1 MRLKAPAAVGGG
13 LLHKENDTYMILILR
28 SLRTVNHALEMLI
41 TALSSTIAAIMVL
54 ALTMSAVT
62 RYISGTGYDWFIE
75 LPPALVPWLV
85 FPLLGPL
92 LRAGAHIQVDLVS
105 NFVTGK
111 RLLLVQAFVFAI
123 MLIGA
128 VIFFIAGNE
137 AVALFRRLGQ
147 LMELE
152 IELPIWWMYLAFPV
166 GFAVL
171 FLFSLELLL
180 ETLEKLVKPSKEIA

>member
-1 MRLKAPAAVGGG
+1 MTP
-13 LLHKENDTYMILILR
+13 ILR
-28 SLRTVNHALEMLI
+28 TLRAVNRVLEIL
-41 TALSSTIAAIMVL
+41 ASVLSSTIAAVMVL
-54 ALTMSAVT
+54 ALTLSAVT
-62 RYISGTGYDWFIE
+62 RYVSGTGYDWFIE

-92 LRAGAHIQVDLVS
+92 LRSGAHIQVDLVPNYLS
-105 NFVTGK
+105 GK
-111 RLLLVQAFVFAI
+111 RLLILQAFVFSI
-123 MLIGA
+123 MLVGA

-152 IELPIWWMYLAFPV
+152 IELPIWWMYLAFPT
-166 GFAVL
+166 GFAIL

-180 ETLEKLVKPSKEIA
+180 ETLAKLFGGAEALP

>member
-1 MRLKAPAAVGGG
+1 MGLAPYRVASM
-13 LLHKENDTYMILILR
+13 KPILR
-28 SLRTVNHALEMLI
+28 IFRAVNHVLEVLTSI
-41 TALSSTIAAIMVL
+41 LSSTIAAIMVL

-62 RYISGTGYDWFIE
+62 RYVSGTGYDWFIE

-92 LRAGAHIQVDLVS
+92 LRSGSHIQVDLMP
-105 NFVTGK
+105 NFLTG
-111 RLLLVQAFVFAI
+111 RALLLLKVAVFAT
-123 MLIGA
+123 MLVGA

-137 AVALFRRLGQ
+137 AVALFQRLGQ

-152 IELPIWWMYLAFPV
+152 IELPIWWMYLAFPT
-166 GFAVL
+166 GFAIL

-180 ETLEKLVKPSKEIA
+180 ETLAELFGQPEVAL

>member
-1 MRLKAPAAVGGG
+1 MTP
-13 LLHKENDTYMILILR
+13 ILR
-28 SLRTVNHALEMLI
+28 TLRAVNHVLEIL
-41 TALSSTIAAIMVL
+41 ASVLSSTIAAVMVL

-92 LRAGAHIQVDLVS
+92 LRSGAHIKVDLVP
-105 NFVTGK
+105 NFLTGRK
-111 RLLLVQAFVFAI
+111 LLILQAFVFAV
-123 MLIGA
+123 MLVGA

-152 IELPIWWMYLAFPV
+152 IELPIWWMYLAFPT
-166 GFAVL
+166 GFAILAL
-171 FLFSLELLL
+171 FAFELIL
-180 ETLEKLVKPSKEIA
+180 ETLSKFWRSEVMA

>member
-1 MRLKAPAAVGGG
+1 MTV
-13 LLHKENDTYMILILR
+13 ILR
-28 SLRTVNHALEMLI
+28 CLRAINTVLELLATI
-41 TALSSTIAAIMVL
+41 LSSTIAAIMVL

-62 RYISGTGYDWFIE
+62 RYVSGTGYDWFIE

-92 LRAGAHIQVDLVS
+92 LRSGAHIQVDLLP
-105 NFVTGK
+105 N
-111 RLLLVQAFVFAI
+111 LLRGNAYLILRAFVFAT
-123 MLIGA
+123 MLVGA
-128 VIFFIAGNE
+128 VIFFQAGNE

-152 IELPIWWMYLAFPV
+152 IELPIWWMYLAFPT
-166 GFAVL
+166 GFAIL

-180 ETLEKLVKPSKEIA
+180 ETVAKLAGHQKAAS

>member
-1 MRLKAPAAVGGG
+1 MRGPCDPSGARSV
-13 LLHKENDTYMILILR
+13 TLILR
-28 SLRTVNHALEMLI
+28 PLRAVNHVLEIL
-41 TALSSTIAAIMVL
+41 TSVLSSTIAAIMVL

-62 RYISGTGYDWFIE
+62 RYVSGTGYDWFIE

-92 LRAGAHIQVDLVS
+92 LRSGAHIQVDLAP
-105 NFVTGK
+105 NFLGGK
-111 RLLLVQAFVFAI
+111 ALCLLQAFVFATV
-123 MLIGA
+123 LVGA

-152 IELPIWWMYLAFPV
+152 IELPIWWMYLAFPT
-166 GFAVL
+166 GFAIL

-180 ETLEKLVKPSKEIA
+180 ETLAKLVAPEEAAP

>member
-1 MRLKAPAAVGGG
+1 MTTLF
-13 LLHKENDTYMILILR
+13 R
-28 SLRTVNHALEMLI
+28 SLRTINHILEISASIL
-41 TALSSTIAAIMVL
+41 ASTIAGVMVL
-54 ALTMSAVT
+54 ALTASAIT

-92 LRAGAHIQVDLVS
+92 LRSGAHIQVDLMP
-105 NFVTGK
+105 NLLTGQK
-111 RLLLVQAFVFAI
+111 LLLMRLFVFSI
-123 MLIGA
+123 MLVGA

-152 IELPIWWMYLAFPV
+152 IELPIWWMYLAFPT
-166 GFAVL
+166 GFAIL
-171 FLFSLELLL
+171 FLFALELFL
-180 ETLEKLVKPSKEIA
+180 ETLAELVKAKENM